1 MQILKRISIV
11 MLSFSFFGCE
21 FIDTKKVS
29 NEKIMLASNWSIN
42 DQPPSFNKCDVLLE
56 LDEQKKCFEQTLL
69 NLIHSNLSK
78 LKFESPKSFNSEVI
92 LVIKIDEDGIFS
104 PVKFEDNDKVFF
116 KIEGLENKLIDI
128 VNNLPNALPAIKTN
142 VGSYVNVKFSIPIKI
157 NADKPE

>member
-1 MQILKRISIV
+1 LL
-11 MLSFSFFGCE
+11 LSFSFFGCE
-21 FIDTKKVS
+21 LIDTKKVS
-29 NEKIMLASNWSIN
+29 NEKIILASNWSTN

-78 LKFESPKSFNSEVI
+78 LKFESLKSFNSEVI

-104 PVKFEDNDKVFF
+104 PVKLEDKDKAFV
-116 KIEGLENKLIDI
+116 KIEGLENQIIDI
-128 VNNLPNALPAIKTN
+128 INNLPNALPAIKTN

-157 NADKPE
+157 NANKPQ

>member
-1 MQILKRISIV
+1 LL
-11 MLSFSFFGCE
+11 LSFSFFGCE
-21 FIDTKKVS
+21 LIDTKKVS
-29 NEKIMLASNWSIN
+29 NEKIVLASNWSTN

-78 LKFESPKSFNSEVI
+78 LKFESLKSFNSEVI

-104 PVKFEDNDKVFF
+104 PVKLEDKDKAFV
-116 KIEGLENKLIDI
+116 KIEGLENQIIDI
-128 VNNLPNALPAIKTN
+128 INNLPNALPAIKTN

-157 NADKPE
+157 NANKPQ